1 MYFPGRSQFSK
12 VPDIVSFTNGNH
24 DLEAKMRSKLT
35 IAAIIGVV
43 GILIINGRALAGAV
57 ADACSYLTT
66 SQVSAA
72 LGIAVS
78 DGQAVVPKLCTW
90 RATDKQSGKKV
101 ALTILTMDGFAIGKT
116 PLQGTEK
123 PAVSGVGDDAYYK
136 YFAAP
141 RYEKIKVVDLDVKKG
156 GTAFGIE
163 VGGFSV
169 DDAKTKAKT
178 LALEALA
185 KM

>member
-1 MYFPGRSQFSK
+1 
-12 VPDIVSFTNGNH
+12 
-24 DLEAKMRSKLT
+24 MRSKLT

-43 GILIINGRALAGAV
+43 GILTVRSAASAGAV
-57 ADACSYLTT
+57 ADACSFLTT
-66 SQVSAA
+66 AQVSTA

-78 DGQAVVPKLCTW
+78 DGQAIVPKLCTW
-90 RATDKQSGKKV
+90 RATDKQSAKKV

-123 PAVSGVGDDAYYK
+123 PPVSGVGDDAYFK

-156 GTAFGIE
+156 STAFGIE

-169 DDAKTKAKT
+169 DDAKAKAKT

-185 KM
+185 RM

>member
-1 MYFPGRSQFSK
+1 MYFPERSQFSN

-24 DLEAKMRSKLT
+24 DMEAKMRSKLT
-35 IAAIIGVV
+35 ISAIIGVGGV
-43 GILIINGRALAGAV
+43 LILNGSASAGAA
-57 ADACSYLTT
+57 ADACSFLTT
-66 SQVSAA
+66 AQVSAA

-78 DGQAVVPKLCTW
+78 DGQAIVPKLCVW
-90 RATDKQSGKKV
+90 GATDKQSSKKV
-101 ALTILTMDGFAIGKT
+101 SLTILTMDGFAIGKT

-123 PAVSGVGDDAYYK
+123 PAVSGVGDDAFYK
-136 YFAAP
+136 YFAEP

-156 GTAFGIE
+156 STAFGIE
-163 VGGFSV
+163 VGGLSA
-169 DDAKTKAKT
+169 DDAKAKAKT